1 MKNIK
6 IITIFSRFYKNLIHL
21 FWHSPPIYIIAS
33 LSIIFY
39 ISHWIIAGDIIL
51 SDFMQVVYCQP
62 IDNSSLGQ
70 VDNVSEITNAEVII
84 QPKNN
89 QLAGESGPSQGL
101 NSVKVSLE
109 EKKVNVSASAEYNQV
124 KSAISHLGAGTAA
137 GYVGAAIVKSMQ
149 SSTLPAKVAAGAIG
163 AGVTGATFI
172 LGSKAADIA
181 LSNVSQKTEVLPS
194 PMDRPST
201 PTEHTDVFSASSLL
215 DSVESD
221 TPLVSMINILFEFV
235 NLELILLLVLIF
247 LVLKQRFKIGTLI
260 LTFIKNKIP
269 QDKPYQIKIHT
280 LFDKLIVGND
290 QVDQLLIII
299 YLFLM
304 LMVKLV
310 LLYFMYDLKLNIN
323 DYVYVYN
330 KIKSSL
336 P

>member
-1 MKNIK
+1 MKNK
-6 IITIFSRFYKNLIHL
+6 LYLIFYRFYKNLIH
-21 FWHSPPIYIIAS
+21 YILLAKAS
-33 LSIIFY
+33 LQLSI
-39 ISHWIIAGDIIL
+39 
-51 SDFMQVVYCQP
+51 
-62 IDNSSLGQ
+62 
-70 VDNVSEITNAEVII
+70 
-84 QPKNN
+84 
-89 QLAGESGPSQGL
+89 LAGATL
-101 NSVKVSLE
+101 
-109 EKKVNVSASAEYNQV
+109 AEP
-124 KSAISHLGAGTAA
+124 T
-137 GYVGAAIVKSMQ
+137 
-149 SSTLPAKVAAGAIG
+149 
-163 AGVTGATFI
+163 
-172 LGSKAADIA
+172 KAACQRLVA
-181 LSNVSQKTEVLPS
+181 MSNATKKNEVLLS
-194 PMDRPST
+194 PTDRPSA
-201 PTEHTDVFSASSLL
+201 PTMAEPNTDVFSASSLL

-280 LFDKLIVGND
+280 LLDKLIVGND